1 MRQQLETTLSD
12 DFGAPHSYLVM
23 QHGGREGARLAA
35 RVLRVVSGP
44 LGALAGVAVTNG
56 SAEADLSPESL
67 GAAFRSVAVSLAEE
81 GPDSLLDDVFRHTVR
96 DGKRLSGTEF
106 DSAFQG
112 NYGEL
117 VEAAVVVLR
126 HNFEASVRRVP
137 FAGSLSTLAT
147 ASSKKSSGGAPSTGA
162 SGA

>member
-1 MRQQLETTLSD
+1 MRQQLETNVSD
-12 DFGAPHSYLVM
+12 DFGTSHSYIVV

-44 LGALAGVAVTNG
+44 LGTLAAVAAG
-56 SAEADLSPESL
+56 KGGAELDLSAEGLAS
-67 GAAFRSVAVSLAEE
+67 AFRSVAVSIAEE
-81 GPDSLLDDVFRHTVR
+81 GPDSLLEDVFRHTVR
-96 DGKRLSGTEF
+96 DGRRLAGAEF
-106 DSAFQG
+106 DTAFQG

-126 HNFEASVRRVP
+126 HNFEASFRRVP
-137 FAGSLSTLAT
+137 FVGSLSTLTT

-162 SGA
+162 SGE